1 MSLAATRDGG
11 TRTRASGFT
20 AGSGSEF
27 RGVACLVPAA
37 WASNYYI
44 CRCSNRTRSLTV
56 HCWAATF
63 RWRRFLQRGPLGS
76 AVLAFLVA
84 YLPRICA
91 GIVANIKRSKKPRA
105 QTLKNL
111 TIIGGGSWGTALAIV
126 LAPRFSRVRLWVY
139 ESDLAARI
147 TETRIN
153 DVYLPG
159 SIISTN
165 VDVTAEIEP
174 ALEGAEIVLG
184 VMPSHLAR
192 GMYQRMR
199 PFINDR
205 MIFVSAT
212 KGLENHTLLRMSEII
227 PDVLGPVPVGVFR
240 ALFAK
245 EVARYEPTALVAAA
259 TDPTIAN
266 AIQAAFSGPTFRVYT
281 SPDPIGVEVGGSI
294 KNVVAIGAGVLHG
307 MGLGHNAMAA
317 LITRGLAEMTRLAVA
332 MGGRQQT
339 LAGLA
344 GLGDLVLTCTG
355 DLSRNRTLGVEL
367 AKGRKLDEI
376 VSSMKMVAE
385 GVKTTNAAVDLAK
398 RFAVEMPI
406 AEQMFQM
413 LHFGCSPQDAIR
425 RLMERSLKGE

>member
-1 MSLAATRDGG
+1 M
-11 TRTRASGFT
+11 
-20 AGSGSEF
+20 
-27 RGVACLVPAA
+27 
-37 WASNYYI
+37 
-44 CRCSNRTRSLTV
+44 
-56 HCWAATF
+56 
-63 RWRRFLQRGPLGS
+63 
-76 AVLAFLVA
+76 
-84 YLPRICA
+84 
-91 GIVANIKRSKKPRA
+91 
-105 QTLKNL
+105 KNL
-111 TIIGGGSWGTALAIV
+111 SIIGGGSWGTALAIA
-126 LAPRFSRVRLWVY
+126 LAPRFSRVKLWVH
-139 ESDLAARI
+139 ENDLAARI
-147 TETRIN
+147 IATRIN
-153 DVYLPG
+153 DTYLPG
-159 SIISTN
+159 AAIPGN
-165 VDVTAEIEP
+165 VDATSKLDC
-174 ALEGAEIVLG
+174 ALDGAEIVLG

-192 GMYQRMR
+192 GMYERMR
-199 PFINDR
+199 PLINDR

-227 PDVLGPVPVGVFR
+227 CQVLGTSAVGVISGPS
-240 ALFAK
+240 FAR
-245 EVARYEPTALVAAA
+245 EVARSEPTAIVTAS
-259 TDPTIAN
+259 TEPTIAG
-266 AIQAAFSGPTFRVYT
+266 AVQKAFSGPTFRVYT
-281 SPDPIGVEVGGSI
+281 SADPIGVEIGGSI

-332 MGGRQQT
+332 MGGKPQT

-413 LHFGCSPQDAIR
+413 LHFGSSPQEAIR